1 MRRCEL
7 DEVFDLGGWAAGAR
21 SNRLR
26 GLGSQWL
33 SAQPPRGA
41 PATKRASG
49 YHMCV
54 NTTRVGHS
62 DTAGALR
69 LYVHVLRKAA
79 SGVADGFAGAIE
91 QAAVSKPVSKSGGV
105 SKIC

>member
-1 MRRCEL
+1 M
-7 DEVFDLGGWAAGAR
+7 
-21 SNRLR
+21 
-26 GLGSQWL
+26 
-33 SAQPPRGA
+33 
-41 PATKRASG
+41 ASG
-49 YHMCV
+49 LAQSAGSSAGTFGRWLVMRNGKC
-54 NTTRVGHS
+54 GS
-62 DTAGALR
+62 DTPIPRELR